1 MKGVPM
7 KKEKDFNTL
16 CVHNAQEFSHDH
28 TGAISTPIYQSAT
41 FVHPNV
47 GSSTGYDYS
56 RLQNPTREQLETLIC
71 NLEGGQDALA
81 FSSGMAAITTV
92 FQLFKPGDH
101 IVTSLDL
108 YGGSHRLFDYLSSH
122 YNLHFTYVDTT
133 DASSVASSITSNTK
147 AIYVETPSN
156 PMMHITDLQ
165 AMSTLAKQHELL
177 FIVDNTF
184 LTPYFQKPFLFG
196 ANIIVHSGTKFLSG
210 HNDTLSG
217 FVVVDSIQLSE
228 QLRYLIKTV
237 GSGLSPFDSW
247 LMIRGIK
254 TLAIRMREQEKSALQ
269 LAEWLKEHPKINK
282 VFYAGLPDHPG
293 YAIMKKQASGFGSM
307 ISFECANASIAQY
320 ILNHTSTIHYAESLG
335 GVETLITYPML
346 QTHADIPEEERNK
359 KGINDCLLRLSV
371 GIESIDDLIHEFD
384 TILKEA
390 Y

>member
-1 MKGVPM
+1 M

-108 YGGSHRLFDYLSSH
+108 YGGSHRLFDYLSLH

-217 FVVVDSIQLSE
+217 FIVVDSIQLSE

-254 TLAIRMREQEKSALQ
+254 TLAIRMREQEKNALQ
-269 LAEWLKEHPKINK
+269 LAKWLKEHPKINK